1 MPSGEP
7 LYLGKNHGGP
17 PSALRRM
24 SGMLH
29 PILDWVQS
37 VPKRGLSGVVRD
49 RDFRGVQVN
58 LFVPTAGGLQPMGLE
73 GLENIFRF
81 E

>member
-1 MPSGEP
+1 
-7 LYLGKNHGGP
+7 
-17 PSALRRM
+17 
-24 SGMLH
+24 MLH